1 MSDTNS
7 LIHHCAMALLSL
19 FAVTLLFLLS
29 YSYALGTEFVRPRP
43 LVEYGDILLAQE
55 LDTSLGN
62 LDNQLTKCIDAGTGN
77 PAQCYC
83 QHPQETQA
91 VKMSYDKVLQA
102 RPKWKG
108 KILFWKDTA
117 NMQSHNLVI
126 PAIENQ
132 LKTASL
138 DCATNTSSTK

>member
-1 MSDTNS
+1 MFRTNS
-7 LIHHCAMALLSL
+7 LLHQFAFALLFFFSC
-19 FAVTLLFLLS
+19 
-29 YSYALGTEFVRPRP
+29 SYAFATDFVRPRP

-55 LDTSLGN
+55 LDTSLGI
-62 LDNQLTKCIDAGTGN
+62 LDDRLSKCIESGTGN

-83 QHPQETQA
+83 RHPQETQA

-117 NMQSHNLVI
+117 NMQSRNLVM

-132 LKTASL
+132 LRTASL
-138 DCATNTSSTK
+138 DCSTNSSSK